1 MARSG
6 FPKRW
11 IVTLF
16 PVRWTQ
22 WVGPFLLAG
31 AAGGLLAVVIL
42 VSGVANL
49 AASTP
54 HPEGWARLLHYAFQ
68 RSTAHHAADITAP
81 TDLANVALIAKG
93 AGYYGTA
100 CAHCHG
106 GPGLGQNPIVLS
118 MRPRPQY
125 LVREAATFRA
135 SELFYIVKHGVKYSG
150 MPAYPAQ
157 DRDDEIWSIVAFLQ
171 ALPKL
176 TTAQYRALA
185 YGDAL
190 KTPDSAAVGPLGD
203 SFAKRPYSFA
213 HSDEWPLE
221 SSYTHPAIGFDTFSI
236 DGAVTKTCSR
246 CHTDGG
252 SGRDGGAIPNIA
264 ILKPDSIR
272 KALTDY
278 ANGTRHSGFMQPVAT
293 QLDDRQ
299 IAQLASYYGAQPQHR
314 SDSATASADVLA
326 RGRRIATV
334 GIPAR
339 GLGGCAD
346 CHDITKAAAKAF
358 PAIDGQHRLYLA
370 GRLRQFRTRPVKV
383 GGNPMVAIAH
393 RLGDGDI
400 DAVAAFYAARPPGAR
415 SPIAGK
421 PRAPGTGPLSAS
433 VSGS

>member
-1 MARSG
+1 MANALL
-6 FPKRW
+6 PKRW
-11 IVTLF
+11 IRTLF
-16 PVRWTQ
+16 PGHWTQ
-22 WVGPFLLAG
+22 WIGPFLLAG
-31 AAGGLLAVVIL
+31 TAAGLVAVLVL

-68 RSTAHHAADITAP
+68 RSTAHHAADIAVP
-81 TDLANVALIAKG
+81 ADLANPALIAKG
-93 AGYYGTA
+93 AAYYGTA

-125 LVREAATFRA
+125 LAREAATFRA

-157 DRDDEIWSIVAFLQ
+157 DRDDEIWSVVAFLR
-171 ALPKL
+171 ALPTL
-176 TTAQYRALA
+176 SAAQYRTLA

-190 KTPDSAAVGPLGD
+190 KTSDSVGVGPLGD
-203 SFAKRPYSFA
+203 SFATRRYSFA
-213 HSDEWPLE
+213 HSDEWPPE

-236 DGAVTKTCSR
+236 DGSVVKTCSR

-264 ILKPDSIR
+264 ILRADYIR

-278 ANGTRHSGFMQPVAT
+278 ANGKRHSGFMQPVAT

-299 IAQLASYYGAQPQHR
+299 IAQLANYYSAQPHHR
-314 SDSATASADVLA
+314 SDSATASADLLA
-326 RGRRIATV
+326 RGRQIATV

-370 GRLRQFRTRPVKV
+370 DRLRQFRTRPEKA
-383 GGNPMVAIAH
+383 GGNPMIAITH

-400 DAVAAFYAARPPGAR
+400 DAVAAFYAARPPGAP
-415 SPIAGK
+415 SPISEK
-421 PRAPGTGPLSAS
+421 P
-433 VSGS
+433 

>member
-1 MARSG
+1 MAKSVVLV
-6 FPKRW
+6 RW
-11 IVTLF
+11 IATLF
-16 PVRWTQ
+16 PRRWTQ
-22 WVGPFLLAG
+22 WIGPFLLVG
-31 AAGGLLAVVIL
+31 TAGGLLAVLVL

-49 AASTP
+49 AASIP
-54 HPEGWARLLHYAFQ
+54 HPEGWARVLHFAFQ

-81 TDLANVALIAKG
+81 ADLADPALIAKG

-125 LVREAATFRA
+125 LVREVGTFRA
-135 SELFYIVKHGVKYSG
+135 SELFWVVKHGVKYSG

-157 DRDDEIWSIVAFLQ
+157 DRDDEVWSIVAFLQ

-176 TTAQYRALA
+176 STAQYRALA

-190 KTPDSAAVGPLGD
+190 KTPDSTSIAPLGD
-203 SFAKRPYSFA
+203 TFAKRPYSFA
-213 HSDEWPLE
+213 HSDEWPRE

-252 SGRDGGAIPNIA
+252 SGRDGGAVPNIA
-264 ILKPDSIR
+264 ILRPEYIT
-272 KALTDY
+272 KALSEY
-278 ANGTRHSGFMQPVAT
+278 ASGKRHSGFMQPVAT

-299 IAQLASYYGAQPQHR
+299 IAQLASYYSAQPHHR
-314 SDSATASADVLA
+314 SDSATPSPALLA
-326 RGRRIATV
+326 RGQQIATI

-339 GLGGCAD
+339 KLGGCAD

-358 PAIDGQHRLYLA
+358 PAIDGQHRRYLA
-370 GRLRQFRTRPVKV
+370 DRLRYFRTRPEKA
-383 GGNPMVAIAH
+383 GGNPMVAIAR
-393 RLGDGDI
+393 RLSDADI
-400 DAVAAFYAARPPGAR
+400 DAVAAFYAARQPGAP
-415 SPIAGK
+415 SPLTGK
-421 PRAPGTGPLSAS
+421 P
-433 VSGS
+433 